1 MQKIRTNDLF
11 SSEFD
16 LLQPRTSNLFLLQNK
31 NTSTITTTTTTTTID
46 MKGEKKKQEEID
58 IQFDI
63 HLDTILSNLNI
74 IKNQIKF

>member
-1 MQKIRTNDLF
+1 MQKIRTNHLF

-16 LLQPRTSNLFLLQNK
+16 LLQPRTSNLFLLQNQ
-31 NTSTITTTTTTTTID
+31 NTTTTTTTTD
-46 MKGEKKKQEEID
+46 MKGDKKKEEEID

>member
-16 LLQPRTSNLFLLQNK
+16 LLLQPRVSNLFLLKNQ
-31 NTSTITTTTTTTTID
+31 NTSTTTTTTTN
-46 MKGEKKKQEEID
+46 MKVGEQKEKID
-58 IQFDI
+58 IQFEI

>member
-16 LLQPRTSNLFLLQNK
+16 LLLQPRISNPFLLQNQ
-31 NTSTITTTTTTTTID
+31 NTSTTTTTTITN
-46 MKGEKKKQEEID
+46 MTVGEQKEKID

>member
-16 LLQPRTSNLFLLQNK
+16 LLQPRTSNLFLLQNQ
-31 NTSTITTTTTTTTID
+31 NTSTTTTTN
-46 MKGEKKKQEEID
+46 MKGERKKQEKID

>member
-1 MQKIRTNDLF
+1 MQKIRTNHLV

-16 LLQPRTSNLFLLQNK
+16 LLQPRTSNLFLLQNQ
-31 NTSTITTTTTTTTID
+31 NTSTTTTTTTTD
-46 MKGEKKKQEEID
+46 MKGDKKKEEEID

>member
-16 LLQPRTSNLFLLQNK
+16 LLQPRTSNLFLLQNQ
-31 NTSTITTTTTTTTID
+31 NTSSTTTTID

-74 IKNQIKF
+74 IKKQIKF

>member
-16 LLQPRTSNLFLLQNK
+16 LLLQPRISNPFLLQNQ
-31 NTSTITTTTTTTTID
+31 NTSTTTTTTTITN
-46 MKGEKKKQEEID
+46 MKVGEQKEKID

>member
-16 LLQPRTSNLFLLQNK
+16 LLQPRTSNLFLLQNQ
-31 NTSTITTTTTTTTID
+31 NTSTTTTTTTTID
-46 MKGEKKKQEEID
+46 MKEEKKKQEEID